1 MGTWTAGADHPRR
14 RWILDF
20 WVAGC
25 EGAQGETLLMPTDAG
40 IDTGTL
46 ECKYERLRP
55 PPQPPEL
62 QTPARLTASG
72 WRQIH
77 AGSWRA
83 AWYQNRLEMV
93 GERVAAARCEN
104 RLGEVRV
111 REAPTFAPWA

>member
-1 MGTWTAGADHPRR
+1 MLLHRDQPQTTRVRVGTWTAGADHPRR

-25 EGAQGETLLMPTDAG
+25 EGAQGETLLMPIDAG

-62 QTPARLTASG
+62 QTPARL
-72 WRQIH
+72 
-77 AGSWRA
+77 
-83 AWYQNRLEMV
+83 
-93 GERVAAARCEN
+93 
-104 RLGEVRV
+104 
-111 REAPTFAPWA
+111 